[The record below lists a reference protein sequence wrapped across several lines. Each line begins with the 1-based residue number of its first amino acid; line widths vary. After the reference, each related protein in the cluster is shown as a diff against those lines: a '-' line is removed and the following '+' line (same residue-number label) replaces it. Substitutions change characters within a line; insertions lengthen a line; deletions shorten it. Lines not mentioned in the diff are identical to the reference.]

1 MEVIQFVTS
10 VLIIAFFVGMIRPSW
25 VRVDSRVKV
34 LVYYF
39 VPVII
44 LIGVFGEDPNA
55 KNEQN
60 MTIEQAKREIAKL
73 KESKAELEQEANETI
88 AELEEEKNE
97 SVTELQKEVN
107 ELKAKEAEKQEEIKS
122 EPILWYQGG
131 TLQNATKEEWQK
143 ATDENKLAT
152 SADFASRLPAVVEI
166 IEQTGFSDKSLKP
179 FAKTTKECID
189 KHISDKRYDFD
200 NIVNTCLYVISL
212 ELQERRE
219 KLYN

>member
-73 KESKAELEQEANETI
+73 KQSKAELEQEANETI

-97 SVTELQKEVN
+97 SVTELQKEVS
-107 ELKAKEAEKQEEIKS
+107 ELKAKEAEKQPIIGEVKDKS
-122 EPILWYQGG
+122 YPPMTKKEWK
-131 TLQNATKEEWQK
+131 TL
-143 ATDENKLAT
+143 DYENKLN
-152 SADFASRLPAVVEI
+152 VVQSFVLLYPSIRNTI
-166 IEQTGFSDKSLKP
+166 IGENSLIAFS
-179 FAKTTKECID
+179 
-189 KHISDKRYDFD
+189 ISIKKCVDENIGSQHDFD
-200 NIVNTCLYVISL
+200 NIVNTCIYISP
-212 ELQERRE
+212 EMQNR
-219 KLYN
+219 